1 MTDLALPAASP
12 VTPAHSVLRRFL
24 SLALI
29 HGVLIAGAIF
39 MLAPFIWMLV
49 TSIKPPA
56 EIFSAEISLWPK
68 QFYGVENFSF
78 AMEKAPLLRFA
89 LNGVILCGG
98 ILIVQLL
105 VAIPCAYAIAKLK
118 FRAARLM
125 MVLVMLGLLVPI
137 HATALPLYVAFDRLA
152 VLNSYTALV
161 APFSISVFAI
171 FLFLQFF
178 RAIPDDLIHAAR
190 LDGMSEIGIVARVV
204 VPNAWPAITA
214 FAIFSVVAHWN
225 DLFWPLVVVTNQNYA
240 TPPLGLLY
248 FRAAEAGDDYGALMA
263 ATLIITLP
271 LVAAFLVAQK
281 RFVEGITMTG
291 LKG

>member
-1 MTDLALPAASP
+1 MT
-12 VTPAHSVLRRFL
+12 AHSLTLGRMLRFGLL
-24 SLALI
+24 SLGAL
-29 HGVLIAGAIF
+29 LFLAPYIF
-39 MLAPFIWMLV
+39 MISTAGKAQ
-49 TSIKPPA
+49 S
-56 EIFSAEISLWPK
+56 EIFSSSLSLIPEQWS
-68 QFYGVENFSF
+68 FAENFT
-78 AMEKAPLLRFA
+78 KALSRVSMPTLLM
-89 LNGVILCGG
+89 NGVIVCA
-98 ILIVQLL
+98 LIFLVQVV
-105 VAIPCAYAIAKLK
+105 VAIPCAYAMAKLK
-118 FRAARLM
+118 FRAARIM

-137 HATALPLYVAFDRLA
+137 HATALPLYVAFDRLS

-190 LDGMSEIGIVARVV
+190 LDGMSEAGIVARVI

-225 DLFWPLVVVTNQNYA
+225 DLFWPLVVVSNQDFA

>member
-1 MTDLALPAASP
+1 MT
-12 VTPAHSVLRRFL
+12 AHSITIGRILRFCLL
-24 SLALI
+24 SLGAL
-29 HGVLIAGAIF
+29 LFLAPYIF
-39 MLAPFIWMLV
+39 MISTAGKAQ
-49 TSIKPPA
+49 S
-56 EIFSAEISLWPK
+56 EIFSSSLSLVPEQWS
-68 QFYGVENFSF
+68 YVENFV
-78 AMEKAPLLRFA
+78 KALSRVSMPTLL
-89 LNGVILCGG
+89 LNGVIVCA
-98 ILIVQLL
+98 LIFLAQVV
-105 VAIPCAYAIAKLK
+105 VAIPCAYSMAKLK
-118 FRAARLM
+118 FRAARFM

-152 VLNSYTALV
+152 VLNSYAALV

-190 LDGMSEIGIVARVV
+190 LDGMSEVGIVARVV

-271 LVAAFLVAQK
+271 LIAAFLIAQK

>member
-1 MTDLALPAASP
+1 MT
-12 VTPAHSVLRRFL
+12 AHSL
-24 SLALI
+24 SLGRILRFTLLSLGALI
-29 HGVLIAGAIF
+29 FLAPYIF
-39 MLAPFIWMLV
+39 MISTAGKAQ
-49 TSIKPPA
+49 S
-56 EIFSAEISLWPK
+56 EIFSSSLSLIPEHWS
-68 QFYGVENFSF
+68 YVENFT
-78 AMEKAPLLRFA
+78 KALSRVSMPTLL
-89 LNGVILCGG
+89 LNGVIVCAMIFL
-98 ILIVQLL
+98 VQVV
-105 VAIPCAYAIAKLK
+105 VAIPCAYAMAKLK
-118 FRAARLM
+118 FRAARFM

-190 LDGMSEIGIVARVV
+190 LDGMSEVGIVARVV

-225 DLFWPLVVVTNQNYA
+225 DLFWPLIVVTNQDYA
-240 TPPLGLLY
+240 TPPLGLLS

-271 LVAAFLVAQK
+271 LVAAFLLAQK

>member
-1 MTDLALPAASP
+1 MNGTLSP
-12 VTPAHSVLRRFL
+12 GRILRLSVLTIGAIVFLAPYIFMISTAGKAQSDIFSSSL
-24 SLALI
+24 SLIPQA
-29 HGVLIAGAIF
+29 
-39 MLAPFIWMLV
+39 W
-49 TSIKPPA
+49 
-56 EIFSAEISLWPK
+56 
-68 QFYGVENFSF
+68 FYVENFS
-78 AMEKAPLLRFA
+78 KALSRVSMGSLL
-89 LNGVILCGG
+89 LNGVVVCGL
-98 ILIVQLL
+98 ILIVQ
-105 VAIPCAYAIAKLK
+105 VVIAIPCAYAMAKLS

-125 MVLVMLGLLVPI
+125 MALVMLGLLVPI
-137 HATALPLYVAFDRLA
+137 HATALPLYVAFDKMSA
-152 VLNSYTALV
+152 LNSYFALV

-178 RAIPDDLIHAAR
+178 RGIPDDLIHAAR
-190 LDGMSEIGIVARVV
+190 LDGMSETGIVMRVI

-214 FAIFSVVAHWN
+214 FSIFSVVAHWN
-225 DLFWPLVVVTNQNYA
+225 DLFWPLIVVTNQAYA

-271 LVAAFLVAQK
+271 LVLAFLFAQK

>member
-1 MTDLALPAASP
+1 MTVNSLSP
-12 VTPAHSVLRRFL
+12 GRILRFTLL
-24 SLALI
+24 SLGALI
-29 HGVLIAGAIF
+29 FLAPYIF
-39 MLAPFIWMLV
+39 MISTAGKAQ
-49 TSIKPPA
+49 S
-56 EIFSAEISLWPK
+56 EIFSSSLSLIPQQWS
-68 QFYGVENFSF
+68 YVENFT
-78 AMEKAPLLRFA
+78 KALSRVSMPILL
-89 LNGVILCGG
+89 LNGVIVCAM
-98 ILIVQLL
+98 IFIVQVV
-105 VAIPCAYAIAKLK
+105 VAIPCAYAMAKLK

-125 MVLVMLGLLVPI
+125 MVLVMLGLFVPI

-190 LDGMSEIGIVARVV
+190 LDGMSEIDIVARVV

>member
-1 MTDLALPAASP
+1 MTANLSFDRI
-12 VTPAHSVLRRFL
+12 LRFTLL
-24 SLALI
+24 SLGGLTFLAPY
-29 HGVLIAGAIF
+29 IF
-39 MLAPFIWMLV
+39 MISTAGKAQ
-49 TSIKPPA
+49 S
-56 EIFSAEISLWPK
+56 EIFSSSLSLIPQQWS
-68 QFYGVENFSF
+68 YVENFT
-78 AMEKAPLLRFA
+78 KALSRVSMPTLLM
-89 LNGVILCGG
+89 NGVIVCAM
-98 ILIVQLL
+98 IFVVQVV
-105 VAIPCAYAIAKLK
+105 VAIPCAYAMAKLK

-225 DLFWPLVVVTNQNYA
+225 DLFWPLVVVTNQHYA

>member
-1 MTDLALPAASP
+1 MISTAF
-12 VTPAHSVLRRFL
+12 SVARIARLTVL
-24 SLALI
+24 SLGAL
-29 HGVLIAGAIF
+29 LFLAPYIF
-39 MLAPFIWMLV
+39 MVSTAG
-49 TSIKPPA
+49 KPQS
-56 EIFSAEISLWPK
+56 EIFSSALSLIPQQWS
-68 QFYGVENFSF
+68 YVENFT
-78 AMEKAPLLRFA
+78 KALSRVSMTTLLF
-89 LNGVILCGG
+89 NGVIVCA
-98 ILIVQLL
+98 LIFVIQIV
-105 VAIPCAYAIAKLK
+105 VAIPCAYAMAKLK
-118 FRAARLM
+118 FRAARTM

-137 HATALPLYVAFDRLA
+137 HATALPIYVAFDRLS

-178 RAIPDDLIHAAR
+178 RAMPDDLIHAAR
-190 LDGMSEIGIVARVV
+190 LDGMSEAGIVARVI
-204 VPNAWPAITA
+204 VPNAWPAVTA

-225 DLFWPLVVVTNQNYA
+225 DLFWPLIVVTNQDYA

-271 LVAAFLVAQK
+271 LVTAFLLAQK